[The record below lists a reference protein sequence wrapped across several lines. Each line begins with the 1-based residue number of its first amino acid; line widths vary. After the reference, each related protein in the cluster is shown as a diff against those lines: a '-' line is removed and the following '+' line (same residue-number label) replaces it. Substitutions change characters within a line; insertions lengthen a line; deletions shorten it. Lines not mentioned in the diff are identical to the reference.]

1 MKKQVFDQSI
11 PRGSLSE
18 AQHWEARLPVRNL
31 RGSRISMTRGLARS
45 QQHWK
50 DLTRHWAMAF
60 LATATIPAA
69 AAAAG
74 RSVSPRRHWAMNAEK
89 AWNGRALADRDGY
102 DAGGIRTMGQKGK
115 PTFGNEL
122 IREMASCLTHPVLM
136 GTDEGRSAP
145 REFVGYDWDPSF
157 VAGKPL
163 PDGVYQESDLE
174 FVTNCVAAQ
183 VAEIMDIARQCWE
196 TVRTMRGTDGKV
208 TIERWGKE
216 SSQWTIRPT
225 NNFNGRWLVTNR
237 ESEWNV
243 TGALPPFAVSVGEV
257 MALEELWAEHG
268 IRNFAFKWAEVG
280 PKTAVGPRIIQH
292 TNFRS
297 KGDVTTIVS
306 RVLRESIKTYLKER
320 GNVGIANARRR
331 DPPALS
337 LVGHFIGKEEELV
350 EAQEVVKNWFDPVF
364 VAKFVLS
371 QQEEAKARVTSIEQ
385 ELALLRKDTQEVAT
399 ND

>member
-1 MKKQVFDQSI
+1 MKKQVLDSI
-11 PRGSLSE
+11 PKGSLSE

-69 AAAAG
+69 RAPDT
-74 RSVSPRRHWAMNAEK
+74 SVSPRRHWAMNAER
-89 AWNGRALADRDGY
+89 AWNGWALADRDGY

-136 GTDEGRSAP
+136 GRSDGRGRQP

-208 TIERWGKE
+208 TIERWGE
-216 SSQWTIRPT
+216 DSSQWTIRPT

-237 ESEWNV
+237 ESEWNA

-268 IRNFAFKWAEVG
+268 IRDFSFKWTEVG
-280 PKTAVGPRIIQH
+280 PKTTIGPRIIQH

-297 KGDVTTIVS
+297 KGDVTMIVS
-306 RVLRESIKTYLKER
+306 RALRESIKSYLKKR

-331 DPPALS
+331 DP
-337 LVGHFIGKEEELV
+337 HFVRGLKRKEEELV
-350 EAQEVVKNWFDPVF
+350 EAREVVENWFDPVF

-385 ELALLRKDTQEVAT
+385 DLALFRKDIQEVAT